1 MFPSRNN
8 ADRRRFLFGLGAVSL
23 GTCVGGTRVFA
34 AGEGDAVA
42 REMNTCEL
50 TRRYIATSRV
60 EIHRSGTR
68 RVRELEI
75 AVMRRDESE
84 SSLRRYLFLAPRDIR
99 GASLLI
105 REQSD
110 ADNDTWLYLPSVGRT
125 RRISSSRQSTSF
137 AGTDFS
143 YADLMAMRLEKYTHA
158 IVGRA
163 GGSIVLESVVK
174 DRSFAH
180 NIGYSKVVTT
190 MSDMTFL
197 PSKVEYFDT
206 KGRHSKTQTMSD
218 PVATPDGRHVLRSR
232 VMTVLESRHET
243 RIRMSGLAFGAKL
256 RDVDFD
262 PGRLSSAL

>member
-1 MFPSRNN
+1 MLPSGSD
-8 ADRRRFLFGLGAVSL
+8 ADRRRFLVGLGAISL
-23 GTCVGGTRVFA
+23 STFVGGARAFG

-50 TRRYIATSRV
+50 TRHYIATSRV
-60 EIHRSGTR
+60 EMHRGDTV

-75 AVMRRDESE
+75 AVMRRGESE
-84 SSLRRYLFLAPRDIR
+84 KCLRRYVFLAPSDIR
-99 GASLLI
+99 GASLLV
-105 REQSD
+105 REQSG

-143 YADLMAMRLEKYTHA
+143 YADLMAMRLGKYTHA
-158 IVGRA
+158 IVGRG

-218 PVATPDGRHVLRSR
+218 PVATPDGRHVLRRR
-232 VMTVLESRHET
+232 VMTVLKNRHET
-243 RIRMSGLAFGAKL
+243 RIRMSGLNFGAKL

-262 PGRLSSAL
+262 PGRLAGAP